1 MHKYKKYI
9 VFAWYEHESE
19 GGLSDIQGSF
29 DTKEECQKFKNEWEI
44 WACWNVQVIDR
55 DTWED
60 ITGEFR

>member
-9 VFAWYEHESE
+9 VFAWDEHESE
-19 GGLSDIQGSF
+19 GGVNDIQGSF
-29 DTKEECQKFKNEWEI
+29 NTKEACQKLKNEWEV
-44 WACWNVQVIDR
+44 WQDANVQVIDR